1 MTFQK
6 GDPGGP
12 GRPKKN
18 EAMRAALERALA
30 IKDPVTG
37 LPNRDA
43 IALALIDQSKKGN
56 VEAIKHVF
64 DRTDGKV
71 AETKVVEQSGE
82 VKHVVEVTYSRRAHQ
97 PGPAGTAPGPGGD
110 QA

>member
-1 MTFQK
+1 MTFQP
-6 GDPGGP
+6 GWAGGP

-30 IKDPVTG
+30 IKDPETG
-37 LPNRDA
+37 KPDRDA
-43 IALALIDQSKKGN
+43 IALALVKEAKRGN
-56 VEAIKHVF
+56 VDAIKQIF
-64 DRTDGKV
+64 DRVDGKV
-71 AETKVVEQSGE
+71 REERTVEQTGE

-97 PGPAGTAPGPGGD
+97 PDAAGAPREPGAD